1 MSNLKEFDKIND
13 LRDELVTF
21 LYDVNAIKLG
31 NFTLSSGSIS
41 RFYVDLRILQSYPV
55 YFRKAITLLKMLVL
69 LRIGLEGFDYICSI
83 PTSGT
88 IFGSALAYELFKP
101 HIYVRKDTKGYGT
114 QKKIEGDLKSGSR
127 VLFVEDVV
135 TTGNS
140 LLIAV
145 ETVSDETK
153 NNRAVVI
160 IDREQ
165 GAAEKFRGQNM
176 KIDSAIS
183 INQAIEILKKNKRIS
198 DSDYRTIKDEM
209 VET

>member
-41 RFYVDLRILQSYPV
+41 RFYIDLRVLQSYPV
-55 YFRKAITLLKMLVL
+55 YFRKAISLMKMLVL
-69 LRIGLEGFDYICSI
+69 LRIGLDEFDYICSI

-88 IFGSALAYELFKP
+88 IFGSALSYELFKP

-114 QKKIEGDLKSGSR
+114 QKKIEGDLRPGSR

-145 ETVSDETK
+145 KTIFDQTK
-153 NNRAVVI
+153 NNRVVVI
-160 IDREQ
+160 MDREQ
-165 GAAEKFRGQNM
+165 GAAEKFREYSL

-183 INQAIEILKKNKRIS
+183 VNQAIDILKKNKRIS
-198 DSDYRTIKDEM
+198 DFDYRTIKDEM

>member
-1 MSNLKEFDKIND
+1 MKDLDILGH
-13 LRDELVTF
+13 LRDEIVTF

-31 NFTLSSGSIS
+31 NFTLSSGRNSS
-41 RFYVDLRILQSYPV
+41 FYIDLRVLQSYPL
-55 YFRKAITLLKMLVL
+55 YFRKTISLLKMLIL
-69 LRIGLEGFDYICSI
+69 SRIGLDEFDYICSI

-88 IFGSALAYELFKP
+88 IFGSSLSYELFKP

-114 QKKIEGDLKSGSR
+114 QKKIEGNLIPGSR

-140 LLIAV
+140 LLSAV
-145 ETVSDETK
+145 ESVAEYTT

-165 GAAEKFRGQNM
+165 GAVEKFKQYN
-176 KIDSAIS
+176 ILVDSAIS
-183 INQAIEILKKNKRIS
+183 ILQAIEILRDNKRIS
-198 DSDYRTIKDEM
+198 YEDYSTIKKEM
-209 VET
+209 T